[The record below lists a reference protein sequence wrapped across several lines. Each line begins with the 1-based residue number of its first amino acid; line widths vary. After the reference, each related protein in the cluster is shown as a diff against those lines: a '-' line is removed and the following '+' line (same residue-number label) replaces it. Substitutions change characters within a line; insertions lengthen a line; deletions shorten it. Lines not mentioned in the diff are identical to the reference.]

1 MASNTPDTK
10 NGPKSD
16 GPAKIP
22 GTDVEGGPQDG
33 ASGLA
38 GPSGPAALRD
48 AAGGAPLRDPAG
60 KIPAS
65 RNTRSKTST
74 SHYGIVCLQETHTSL
89 ENSITS
95 ERAENWREHLLDLG
109 WLTFFSHG
117 TRNSAGVCIA
127 IDAILLD
134 SGILQALDEQS
145 ICNNTPGRGIK
156 IRIKW
161 AGHDFDL
168 INVYLPN
175 NPTEQ
180 KSFLQILQPEVDPQR
195 PTLIAGD
202 FNFVECR
209 AVDRH
214 RGNSSNGDPA
224 HTTWKTL
231 FSSFTDTYRRL
242 HPRRREFSFFHRD
255 QRSASRIDRVHAS
268 HTLLPYISNSNISSQ
283 HGPSDHNPVYITL
296 AGKSGVPRAAGR
308 PRVRLG
314 FTKVPKLHDLF
325 LAGATQIMP
334 DAPSEMNQLI
344 HWTPGALNK
353 IAILGRRLHAASRAN
368 KPEALES
375 VEKDL
380 QQLREQYQQG
390 GNDHILAQL
399 MSQRKEWQS
408 LWYTHC
414 ETSDIHN
421 YRKEIHRG
429 ERVTAGKAAAL
440 CRPAFSGTIPGLKND
455 LGRVVVRTAAAT
467 VAAKHYAN
475 VSKQPNTCP
484 IAQQQVLGAVSA
496 RQQLPTD
503 LATVL
508 GNKTFNEAE
517 ILEALKEIG
526 ITVRGRRFTASQFAD
541 DAEVF
546 LPDQS
551 AVPKFLET
559 MRTFEKASGQKLNVE
574 KTKILKIGAHP
585 TFTAATEL
593 HGIPVAPT
601 AKALGIIFSQFTGDP
616 IKNFEP
622 LIAKLDRSYSSISN
636 WRFTIFG
643 RAHAT
648 GCYGVTRLL
657 HHAEYSGLLTIAQQQ
672 HLTKITAKLVDRGQ
686 APSDPEHVFA
696 GLHQEILFGRREEG
710 GFGAF
715 PWKQHIQ
722 ARHAVLGLK
731 IITGDPTIP
740 WISAARD
747 LLQDAGLDIWTIVW
761 DRTSIVNLE
770 IGGHLGCCL
779 AALRELPAPEMLEAL
794 PAPGPWCFDAPLWG
808 YLPHYKTI
816 ENNTYCLEEQMA
828 RVLSNIAHSSIRTL
842 GQLALA
848 SYLSLSY
855 ELQPSLYGTGVAHD

>member
-1 MASNTPDTK
+1 MAKVLANRLGISLMDIISPEQTAFLHNRSIGDSIMLLQTLPKLLKKANMPALAVFCDFEKAYDT
-10 NGPKSD
+10 
-16 GPAKIP
+16 
-22 GTDVEGGPQDG
+22 
-33 ASGLA
+33 
-38 GPSGPAALRD
+38 
-48 AAGGAPLRDPAG
+48 
-60 KIPAS
+60 
-65 RNTRSKTST
+65 
-74 SHYGIVCLQETHTSL
+74 
-89 ENSITS
+89 
-95 ERAENWREHLLDLG
+95 
-109 WLTFFSHG
+109 
-117 TRNSAGVCIA
+117 
-127 IDAILLD
+127 
-134 SGILQALDEQS
+134 
-145 ICNNTPGRGIK
+145 
-156 IRIKW
+156 
-161 AGHDFDL
+161 
-168 INVYLPN
+168 
-175 NPTEQ
+175 
-180 KSFLQILQPEVDPQR
+180 
-195 PTLIAGD
+195 
-202 FNFVECR
+202 
-209 AVDRH
+209 
-214 RGNSSNGDPA
+214 
-224 HTTWKTL
+224 
-231 FSSFTDTYRRL
+231 
-242 HPRRREFSFFHRD
+242 
-255 QRSASRIDRVHAS
+255 IDR
-268 HTLLPYISNSNISSQ
+268 N
-283 HGPSDHNPVYITL
+283 
-296 AGKSGVPRAAGR
+296 
-308 PRVRLG
+308 
-314 FTKVPKLHDLF
+314 FLF
-325 LAGATQIMP
+325 
-334 DAPSEMNQLI
+334 
-344 HWTPGALNK
+344 
-353 IAILGRRLHAASRAN
+353 
-368 KPEALES
+368 
-375 VEKDL
+375 
-380 QQLREQYQQG
+380 
-390 GNDHILAQL
+390 
-399 MSQRKEWQS
+399 
-408 LWYTHC
+408 
-414 ETSDIHN
+414 
-421 YRKEIHRG
+421 
-429 ERVTAGKAAAL
+429 
-440 CRPAFSGTIPGLKND
+440 
-455 LGRVVVRTAAAT
+455 
-467 VAAKHYAN
+467 
-475 VSKQPNTCP
+475 
-484 IAQQQVLGAVSA
+484 AV
-496 RQQLPTD
+496 
-503 LATVL
+503 
-508 GNKTFNEAE
+508 
-517 ILEALKEIG
+517 LEALGLGQDFISLVEILLPTTTYSRAITNNFISEPQPFYAGVRQGCPLAPLLYLCIAEALLRLLKHQEIG

>member
-22 GTDVEGGPQDG
+22 GTDVEVMRRSTNKKQRAKAPALKIG
-33 ASGLA
+33 SHNLCGLVNRQKI
-38 GPSGPAALRD
+38 GKAARLWRD
-48 AAGGAPLRDPAG
+48 C
-60 KIPAS
+60 S
-65 RNTRSKTST
+65 
-74 SHYGIVCLQETHTSL
+74 YGIVCLQETHTSL

-517 ILEALKEIG
+517 ILEALKVCPNG
-526 ITVRGRRFTASQFAD
+526 
-541 DAEVF
+541 
-546 LPDQS
+546 
-551 AVPKFLET
+551 
-559 MRTFEKASGQKLNVE
+559 KAPGLD
-574 KTKILKIGAHP
+574 
-585 TFTAATEL
+585 
-593 HGIPVAPT
+593 GIPVEIYKIYSEIFAPF
-601 AKALGIIFSQFTGDP
+601 L
-616 IKNFEP
+616 
-622 LIAKLDRSYSSISN
+622 
-636 WRFTIFG
+636 
-643 RAHAT
+643 
-648 GCYGVTRLL
+648 TRLFTAIATTGTAPAGFL
-657 HHAEYSGLLTIAQQQ
+657 EGLITLIHKSGDITI
-672 HLTKITAKLVDRGQ
+672 TR
-686 APSDPEHVFA
+686 
-696 GLHQEILFGRREEG
+696 
-710 GFGAF
+710 
-715 PWKQHIQ
+715 
-722 ARHAVLGLK
+722 
-731 IITGDPTIP
+731 TIGP
-740 WISAARD
+740 
-747 LLQDAGLDIWTIVW
+747 LP
-761 DRTSIVNLE
+761 
-770 IGGHLGCCL
+770 CL
-779 AALRELPAPEMLEAL
+779 IR
-794 PAPGPWCFDAPLWG
+794 
-808 YLPHYKTI
+808 TI
-816 ENNTYCLEEQMA
+816 E
-828 RVLSNIAHSSIRTL
+828 
-842 GQLALA
+842 
-848 SYLSLSY
+848 
-855 ELQPSLYGTGVAHD
+855 